1 MLYRQ
6 NAFTAEE
13 KEDDFFIAQDYDDS
27 FSIAGDADME
37 EDKFSKG
44 VEQEEQ
50 EVVDEMMELD
60 VGDETTGILILP
72 EEEQDGIT
80 EYIFLNDYHDVNH
93 ELRDYFL
100 DNNDEQQE
108 VVAGP
113 SQDTPENNSE
123 TDAATTADEEPIFI
137 IIINKFRDM

>member
-6 NAFTAEE
+6 NAFTEE

-27 FSIAGDADME
+27 FSIAGGADME
-37 EDKFSKG
+37 EDNFSED

-50 EVVDEMMELD
+50 DVVDEMMELD

-80 EYIFLNDYHDVNH
+80 EHIFLNGYHDVNH

-123 TDAATTADEEPIFI
+123 ADDAATTADEEPIFI
-137 IIINKFRDM
+137 IINNKFRNM